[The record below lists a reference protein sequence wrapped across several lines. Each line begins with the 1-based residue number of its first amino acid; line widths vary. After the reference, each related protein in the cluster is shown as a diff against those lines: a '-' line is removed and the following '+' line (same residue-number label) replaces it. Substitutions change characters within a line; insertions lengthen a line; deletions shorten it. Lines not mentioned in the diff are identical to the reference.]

1 MTPDPV
7 AASGRS
13 VAAKRWLALALLL
26 AGVVA
31 AAIGF
36 GDEVRLETL
45 RRHQDDLLAF
55 VDANPVLASLA
66 YMVSYAALVAVSMP
80 GAGALTLA
88 GGFLFGWLEG
98 SVYVLVAQSLGATAV
113 FLIARMALRDLVLA
127 RAGPRLRALR
137 RGFRDNA
144 LSYLIA
150 LRVSGLFPALIVN
163 GLPGALDIPLRTYVI
178 ATVIGLI
185 PGTLVYASAGAG
197 LGEVLEGRGD
207 IGLEDVLTPRI
218 VLSLLCLAV
227 LALLPVVYHRY
238 RVRYRVRRVRRR
250 RVRAA
255 T

>member
-1 MTPDPV
+1 MTPDPGAHAGRPV
-7 AASGRS
+7 A
-13 VAAKRWLALALLL
+13 VKRWLAFALLL
-26 AGVVA
+26 AGVVVA
-31 AAIGF
+31 AVGL
-36 GDEVRLETL
+36 GDEIRLETL
-45 RRHQDDLLAF
+45 RRHQDELLAF

-66 YMVSYAALVAVSMP
+66 YMAGYAALVAVSVP
-80 GAGALTLA
+80 GAGALTLV

-98 SVYVLVAQSLGATAV
+98 AAYVLVAQSLGATAV
-113 FLIARMALRDLVLA
+113 FLIARMALRDVVLT

-185 PGTLVYASAGAG
+185 PGTLVYSSAGAG
-197 LGEVLEGRGD
+197 LGEVLEGQGD
-207 IGLEDVLTPRI
+207 IGLGAVLTPQI

-238 RVRYRVRRVRRR
+238 RLHYRLRRIRRR
-250 RVRAA
+250 RVREA

>member
-7 AASGRS
+7 ADAGRP

-31 AAIGF
+31 AAVGL
-36 GDEVRLETL
+36 GDAIELNAL
-45 RRHQDDLLAF
+45 RRHHRVLLAF

-66 YMVSYAALVAVSMP
+66 YTASYAALVAVSVP
-80 GAGALTLA
+80 GAGALTLV
-88 GGFLFGWLEG
+88 GGYLFGWLEG
-98 SVYVLVAQSLGATAV
+98 SVYVLIAQSFGATAV
-113 FLIARMALRDLVLA
+113 FLIARIALRDVVLA

-137 RGFRDNA
+137 AGFRRNA

-150 LRVSGLFPALIVN
+150 LRISGLFPALIVN

-178 ATVIGLI
+178 ATLIGLI
-185 PGTLVYASAGAG
+185 PGTLIYTNAGAG
-197 LGEVLEGRGD
+197 LGAVLGATTGD
-207 IGLEDVLTPRI
+207 IGLDDVLTPQI
-218 VLSLLCLAV
+218 VLSLLGLAA
-227 LALLPVVYHRY
+227 LALLPVVYHGY
-238 RVRYRVRRVRRR
+238 RIRRGRRR